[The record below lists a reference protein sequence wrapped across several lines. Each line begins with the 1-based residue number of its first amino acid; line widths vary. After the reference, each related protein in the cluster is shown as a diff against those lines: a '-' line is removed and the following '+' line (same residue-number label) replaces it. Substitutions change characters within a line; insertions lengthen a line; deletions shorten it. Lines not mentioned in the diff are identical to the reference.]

1 MVGKYR
7 STSIVESLSGK
18 LGDHITG
25 SSSNT
30 ANIVRSEVS
39 VPILSY
45 SSMANNQNIRSAS
58 VSEMPKTH
66 LRSSNRE
73 SVTSSNTDWDALN
86 ENQNKNENLINDLK
100 KQIDSL
106 NKQLEHLGREDSKI
120 INELSEKIENLAKM
134 NVVSI

>member
-1 MVGKYR
+1 
-7 STSIVESLSGK
+7 VESLSGK

>member
-1 MVGKYR
+1 MP
-7 STSIVESLSGK
+7 
-18 LGDHITG
+18 G

-30 ANIVRSEVS
+30 SNIVRSEAS

-86 ENQNKNENLINDLK
+86 ENQNKNENLRTKLHIN
-100 KQIDSL
+100 
-106 NKQLEHLGREDSKI
+106 
-120 INELSEKIENLAKM
+120 
-134 NVVSI
+134 